1 VCGRPHSLIFNKKQ
15 NLSLSPCKAAV
26 RTACYLGR
34 ARRLLEEEHIAIRGI
49 SVTSV
54 GAVNA
59 PIMADGY
66 GRGGLDAAKAELHR
80 FWESVSQY
88 GAISPYHWSAVGFGW
103 SPLALWFDVSSLLS
117 AYKINT
123 FNIYPLRTVLAKTT
137 DSERLRCCASVK
149 LYISATNTNTNRLC
163 VFTAP
168 ELSIE
173 TLLASICLPQL
184 RQAMEINGDYY
195 WDGGYMGNPV
205 LETLVRFCKS
215 NDIIIV
221 QINPNRR
228 DGLLSTAPQFGER
241 VNEITFDASLLR
253 ELRSMAFITQLV
265 EPGEIK
271 DPHI

>member
-1 VCGRPHSLIFNKKQ
+1 MLD
-15 NLSLSPCKAAV
+15 
-26 RTACYLGR
+26 
-34 ARRLLEEEHIAIRGI
+34 RLLEEEHIAIRGI

-117 AYKINT
+117 SYKINT
-123 FNIYPLRTVLAKTT
+123 FNIDPLHTVLAKTT
-137 DSERLRCCASVK
+137 GSERLRCCASVK
-149 LYISATNTNTNRLC
+149 LYISATSTNTNRLC

-184 RQAMEINGDYY
+184 RQAVEIN
-195 WDGGYMGNPV
+195 GGYMGNPV

-228 DGLLSTAPQFGER
+228 DGLLSTAPQFGDR
-241 VNEITFDASLLR
+241 VNEITFDASL
-253 ELRSMAFITQLV
+253 
-265 EPGEIK
+265 
-271 DPHI
+271 